1 MLKLVIHVRS
11 VRLLRDNTE
20 HAPLTRRHQRHMPPS
35 IEPTVPDEMD
45 WGHSIEPTVPDE
57 MDWKQW
63 FSKLMDEG
71 DANERLK
78 REDPAAYEAKMR
90 AQLPTSKCCLCAETF
105 KGYGHNA
112 HPVRDDGVACD
123 ACNGAIVVPQRIRKW
138 AP

>member
-1 MLKLVIHVRS
+1 
-11 VRLLRDNTE
+11 
-20 HAPLTRRHQRHMPPS
+20 MPPS

-45 WGHSIEPTVPDE
+45 WKH
-57 MDWKQW
+57 W
-63 FSKLMDEG
+63 FSNLMAEG

-90 AQLPTSKCCLCAETF
+90 AQLPTSKCCLCGEAF

-112 HPVRDDGVACD
+112 HPVRDEGVACD
-123 ACNGAIVVPQRIRKW
+123 ACNGAIVLPQRVRKW